1 MLNKLE
7 NMLNENLGDLA
18 ISRFSELGEE
28 SMHLANLANMFAIV
42 VPNEEERT
50 LEISIEEYDP
60 WSDEYFLVATK
71 EYKQVKAAYN
81 YIKKMLP

>member
-7 NMLNENLGDLA
+7 AMLNQNLGNIV

-28 SMHLANLANMFAIV
+28 SMHLANLDNMFALV
-42 VPNEEERT
+42 VPNEDENT

-60 WSDEYFLVATK
+60 WSEEYFLVSSK
-71 EYKQVKAAYN
+71 EYKQVKSAYN

>member
-7 NMLNENLGDLA
+7 SMLNQNLGNIV

-28 SMHLANLANMFAIV
+28 SMHLANLDNMFAIV
-42 VPNEEERT
+42 VPNEEECT

-60 WSDEYFLVATK
+60 WSEEYFLIESK
-71 EYKQVKAAYN
+71 YYKTAGRAFN